1 MVDTRHFA
9 RVRGRVH
16 RYNRWVRGNDSP
28 EVSCLM
34 LTQRACAC
42 SSRPTLTRRLARCT
56 IAPTQCRE
64 AARCPGPALLK
75 ALFTVYE
82 AFAAEPSIDRKL
94 TELGILVVSRVNAC
108 RYCVQH
114 HAPLAHGAGLKTAQL
129 EAIQADAWSDR
140 TLWTQ
145 EEWLVV
151 RYAEAIASVPQ
162 RVDDKLFAEL
172 KAHFTERQIVDLT
185 MRLALCAAW
194 NKFNDALGLDTET
207 AFQHAFAELGLPV
220 EAKAVSA

>member
-1 MVDTRHFA
+1 MSESNMR
-9 RVRGRVH
+9 RVRLLEKSEADASLGPL
-16 RYNRWVRGNDSP
+16 YD
-28 EVSCLM
+28 
-34 LTQRACAC
+34 RADAVTHG
-42 SSRPTLTRRLARCT
+42 STLPGPTLFGNQVRALAHN
-56 IAPTQCRE
+56 
-64 AARCPGPALLK
+64 PALLK
-75 ALFTVYE
+75 ALFGVYE

-129 EAIQADAWSDR
+129 QALQDDAWFDSK
-140 TLWTQ
+140 LWSE

-151 RYAEAIASVPQ
+151 RFAQALAEVPQ

-172 KAHFTERQIVDLT
+172 KTRFSERQIVDLT

-207 AFQHAFAELGLPV
+207 AFQHAFSELGLAA
-220 EAKAVSA
+220 EAEKIGV

>member
-1 MVDTRHFA
+1 MSDPSFT
-9 RVRGRVH
+9 RVRLLEKGQADASLGLLYDRA
-16 RYNRWVRGNDSP
+16 DA
-28 EVSCLM
+28 VSQGS
-34 LTQRACAC
+34 TQPG
-42 SSRPTLTRRLARCT
+42 PTLFANQVRALAHN
-56 IAPTQCRE
+56 
-64 AARCPGPALLK
+64 PALLK
-75 ALFTVYE
+75 SLFGVYE

-129 EAIQADAWSDR
+129 EAIQNDAWSDR
-140 TLWTQ
+140 KLWST

-151 RYAEAIASVPQ
+151 RYAEALASVPQ
-162 RVDDKLFAEL
+162 RVDDKLFAEM
-172 KAHFTERQIVDLT
+172 KATFSERQIVDLT

-207 AFQHAFAELGLPV
+207 AFQHAFAELGLGADA
-220 EAKAVSA
+220 EKTGA

>member
-1 MVDTRHFA
+1 MSESNMR
-9 RVRGRVH
+9 RVRLLEKSEADASLGPL
-16 RYNRWVRGNDSP
+16 YD
-28 EVSCLM
+28 
-34 LTQRACAC
+34 RADAVTHG
-42 SSRPTLTRRLARCT
+42 STLPGPTLFGNQVRALAHN
-56 IAPTQCRE
+56 
-64 AARCPGPALLK
+64 PALLK
-75 ALFTVYE
+75 ALFGVYE

-129 EAIQADAWSDR
+129 QALQDDAWFDSK
-140 TLWTQ
+140 LWSE

-151 RYAEAIASVPQ
+151 RFAQALAEVPQ

-172 KAHFTERQIVDLT
+172 KTRFSERQIVDLT

-207 AFQHAFAELGLPV
+207 AFQHAFAELDL
-220 EAKAVSA
+220 A

>member
-1 MVDTRHFA
+1 MSDSNVT
-9 RVRGRVH
+9 RVRLLEKGQADASLGPLYDRA
-16 RYNRWVRGNDSP
+16 DA
-28 EVSCLM
+28 VSQGSTLPG
-34 LTQRACAC
+34 
-42 SSRPTLTRRLARCT
+42 PTLFGNQVRALAHN
-56 IAPTQCRE
+56 
-64 AARCPGPALLK
+64 PALLQ
-75 ALFTVYE
+75 ALFKVYE

-129 EAIQADAWSDR
+129 EAIQNDAWSDR
-140 TLWTQ
+140 RLWSD

-151 RYAEAIASVPQ
+151 RYAEALASVPQ
-162 RVDDKLFAEL
+162 RVDDTLFAEL
-172 KAHFTERQIVDLT
+172 KAHFSERQIVDLT

-207 AFQHAFAELGLPV
+207 AFQHAFAELGIAAGA
-220 EAKAVSA
+220 ENASA

>member
-1 MVDTRHFA
+1 MSETNPT
-9 RVRGRVH
+9 RVRLLEKREADASLGPLYDRA
-16 RYNRWVRGNDSP
+16 DA
-28 EVSCLM
+28 VSQGSTLPG
-34 LTQRACAC
+34 
-42 SSRPTLTRRLARCT
+42 PTLFGNQVRALAHN
-56 IAPTQCRE
+56 
-64 AARCPGPALLK
+64 PALLK
-75 ALFTVYE
+75 ALFGVYE

-129 EAIQADAWSDR
+129 QAIQNDAWSDR
-140 TLWTQ
+140 QLWSD

-151 RYAEAIASVPQ
+151 RYAEALASVPQ
-162 RVDDKLFAEL
+162 RVDDTLFAEL
-172 KAHFTERQIVDLT
+172 KAHFSERQIIDLT

-207 AFQHAFAELGLPV
+207 AFQHAFAELGIAAGA
-220 EAKAVSA
+220 EKVSA

>member
-1 MVDTRHFA
+1 M
-9 RVRGRVH
+9 
-16 RYNRWVRGNDSP
+16 P
-28 EVSCLM
+28 ESSLTHLRLLEKSEADASLGPLYDRADAVSQGSTLPG
-34 LTQRACAC
+34 
-42 SSRPTLTRRLARCT
+42 PTLFGNQVRALAHN
-56 IAPTQCRE
+56 
-64 AARCPGPALLK
+64 PALLRS
-75 ALFTVYE
+75 LFGVYE

-129 EAIQADAWSDR
+129 QAIQDDAWTDR
-140 TLWTQ
+140 KHWTE

-151 RYAEAIASVPQ
+151 RYAEALASVPQ

-172 KAHFTERQIVDLT
+172 KERFSERQIVDLT
-185 MRLALCAAW
+185 MRLALCVAW

-207 AFQHAFAELGLPV
+207 AFQHAFAELGLAV
-220 EAKAVSA
+220 ENEKVGA